1 MIDIV
6 QDASSF
12 EAFEVLSVRKG
23 ARFPSA
29 GAGIMKRKKVY
40 ARDMLL
46 NYIISDLSRKRRS
59 KAKKLHFQRSGKKTF
74 FEKTP
79 P

>member
-12 EAFEVLSVRKG
+12 EAFEVLSVGKG

-29 GAGIMKRKKVY
+29 GAGTMKRKC
-40 ARDMLL
+40 
-46 NYIISDLSRKRRS
+46 
-59 KAKKLHFQRSGKKTF
+59 
-74 FEKTP
+74 
-79 P
+79 